1 MKKSIEWKM
10 ILKGFGC
17 LLILAATAQ
26 AQNLN
31 TPGSSNHDSY
41 WASLDAST
49 AGPYG
54 QEASAPTSNVQSD
67 LTPVE
72 SVVSEPSSAAP
83 AMDLP
88 CNEAPVYGYM
98 ESEMPDGL
106 FLYRFNQSSMAQA
119 GSAFLG
125 PGSFFINGYVDQG
138 ARWGNAKDFQPMG
151 MNDHDGYQ
159 MNQAYLSFGR
169 KVERADQFSIGY
181 QMDVMYGTDYYYMSS
196 VGLETR
202 PNNLPHWNGSSTDPM
217 YRAGRNEYGLAL
229 PQAFVEVYMPFMNG
243 LDLKVG
249 HFDSIMGY
257 ESLQGNRNFFYS
269 QSYSKIYGM
278 PTSMTGAIGTFTL
291 CNGWNFIVGG
301 VNEWNAFDSI
311 NDNFS
316 GVVGFTREGQFFTFA
331 STFMVGKQTS
341 PCYQMQTTSNQQEM
355 CYVFNTYGKFQLGE
369 RVNYVIEFTAG
380 YDDREYAV
388 LDWASMPTHRG
399 RAWFG
404 LTNYLFF
411 KVTDTF
417 SLGTRFEWFND
428 ADSTVIDGGYDFALQ
443 DKSAN
448 YFALTLGA
456 NWTPVCWLTI
466 RPEVR
471 YDFSDFDSNG
481 TKTYDEFTKKD
492 MITAGADVILRF

>member
-1 MKKSIEWKM
+1 
-10 ILKGFGC
+10 
-17 LLILAATAQ
+17 
-26 AQNLN
+26 
-31 TPGSSNHDSY
+31 
-41 WASLDAST
+41 
-49 AGPYG
+49 
-54 QEASAPTSNVQSD
+54 
-67 LTPVE
+67 
-72 SVVSEPSSAAP
+72 
-83 AMDLP
+83 
-88 CNEAPVYGYM
+88 
-98 ESEMPDGL
+98 MPDGL
-106 FLYRFNQSSMAQA
+106 FLYRFNQSPMAQA
-119 GSAFLG
+119 GSNFLG

-138 ARWGNAKDFQPMG
+138 VRWGDAKDFQPMG
-151 MNDHDGYQ
+151 MNDHESYQ

-169 KVERADQFSIGY
+169 KVDHLDQFSIGY
-181 QMDVMYGTDYYYMSS
+181 QVDVMYGTDYYYMSS

-202 PNNLPHWNGSSTDPM
+202 QDNQPHWNGRTNNM
-217 YRAGRNEYGLAL
+217 LYRAGRSKYGLAV

-257 ESLQGNRNFFYS
+257 ESFQGNKNFFYS
-269 QSYSKIYGM
+269 QTYSKIYAM
-278 PTSMTGAIGTFTL
+278 PTSMSGAISTLTL
-291 CNGWNFIVGG
+291 CNGWNFILGG
-301 VNEWNAFDSI
+301 VTEWNTFDSI

-316 GVVGFTREGQFFTFA
+316 AVVGFTKESDDKFFTFA
-331 STFMVGKQTS
+331 STFMAGKQTS
-341 PCYQMQTTSNQQEM
+341 PCYQMQTTSDQQEM

-380 YDDREYAV
+380 YDDREYTV
-388 LDWASMPTHRG
+388 MDWADMPKHRG

-428 ADSTVIDGGYDFALQ
+428 MDSTVIDGGYDVALQ

-471 YDFSDFDSNG
+471 YDFSDFDADG
-481 TKTYDEFTKKD
+481 MKTYDGFTKKS